1 MARGGLDV
9 TIIAISNR
17 HLDIMPP
24 RVSRSCPRNPVEN
37 DGNIARS
44 QQSFQKNLARG
55 DKSRTIIEI
64 ISGSIFFQSNSIR
77 RDINIRLWNGNAP
90 FVFLLMKLCNAE
102 SSRVEKI
109 NTNRTRSLSCISSP
123 IEILQL
129 WSTIFLHGRSSF
141 LPFSSKL
148 IHGCVDFSLST
159 QFNNWDR
166 TSSSTR

>member
-24 RVSRSCPRNPVEN
+24 RVSHSCPRNPVEN

-44 QQSFQKNLARG
+44 QQSFQKNLARQ
-55 DKSRTIIEI
+55 IENYNRDYLR
-64 ISGSIFFQSNSIR
+64 SDPSCSNQIPFVE
-77 RDINIRLWNGNAP
+77 INIRLWNGNAA
-90 FVFLLMKLCNAE
+90 FIFLPMKLCNAE

-109 NTNRTRSLSCISSP
+109 NTNRTRSLSCISFP

-141 LPFSSKL
+141 LSFSSKL
-148 IHGCVDFSLST
+148 IHGCVNFSLST

-166 TSSSTR
+166 TSCSSTR

>member
-55 DKSRTIIEI
+55 DKLRTIIEI
-64 ISGSIFFQSNSIR
+64 TSDRIHLLPIKFHSSRYKYTPLKWNAAFIF
-77 RDINIRLWNGNAP
+77 LP
-90 FVFLLMKLCNAE
+90 MKLCNAE

-109 NTNRTRSLSCISSP
+109 NTNRTRSLSCISFP

-129 WSTIFLHGRSSF
+129 
-141 LPFSSKL
+141 
-148 IHGCVDFSLST
+148 
-159 QFNNWDR
+159 
-166 TSSSTR
+166 

>member
-55 DKSRTIIEI
+55 DKLRTIIEI
-64 ISGSIFFQSNSIR
+64 TSDRIHLLPIKFHSSR
-77 RDINIRLWNGNAP
+77 YKYTPLKWNAP
-90 FVFLLMKLCNAE
+90 FSFLPMKLCNAE

-129 WSTIFLHGRSSF
+129 
-141 LPFSSKL
+141 
-148 IHGCVDFSLST
+148 
-159 QFNNWDR
+159 
-166 TSSSTR
+166 

>member
-55 DKSRTIIEI
+55 DKLRTIIEI
-64 ISGSIFFQSNSIR
+64 TSDRIHLLPIKFHSSRYKYTPLKWKRAFRFSSHETLQCRVVTR
-77 RDINIRLWNGNAP
+77 RKDKYKSHAIP
-90 FVFLLMKLCNAE
+90 FVYLVSN
-102 SSRVEKI
+102 
-109 NTNRTRSLSCISSP
+109 
-123 IEILQL
+123 
-129 WSTIFLHGRSSF
+129 
-141 LPFSSKL
+141 
-148 IHGCVDFSLST
+148 
-159 QFNNWDR
+159 
-166 TSSSTR
+166 